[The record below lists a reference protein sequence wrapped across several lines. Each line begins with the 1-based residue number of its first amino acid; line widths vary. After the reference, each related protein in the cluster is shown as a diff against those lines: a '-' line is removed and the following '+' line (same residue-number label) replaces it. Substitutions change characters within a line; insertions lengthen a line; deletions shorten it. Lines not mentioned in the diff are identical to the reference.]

1 MNALKALSI
10 LLVLVGAGFIFSS
23 FRPARKTFKN
33 VPLELR
39 KKWRLIVS
47 LMHFFLAG
55 YVFFDIVLISDLKF
69 PVEIV
74 TGGVFLGGAVFV
86 FIVINLAQHT
96 IQRIRDV
103 EQDFQEVF
111 ENANDLIQS
120 VGSDGRILYVN
131 RGMARDARLC
141 RG

>member
-1 MNALKALSI
+1 MNAVKDLSI

-23 FRPARKTFKN
+23 FRPARKTFKT
-33 VPLELR
+33 VPPGLR
-39 KKWRLIVS
+39 KKWRIILT

-55 YVFFDIVLISDLKF
+55 YVFFDIVLISKLRF

-74 TGGVFLGGAVFV
+74 ISGVFLGGAVFV
-86 FIVINLAQHT
+86 FIIINLAQQT
-96 IQRIRDV
+96 IQKIQNV
-103 EQDFQEVF
+103 EQDFQELF

-120 VGSDGRILYVN
+120 IGSDGRILYVN
-131 RGMARDARLC
+131 QVWREC